1 MLVQGADPERVAQ
14 FAAHAAEAVATARGG
29 AARVHAQALDE
40 VRSQQAVA
48 QQVTR
53 QAEAAISTAQEQARQ
68 AVQGTM
74 DQARREMSARDSA
87 ANLEIMSLR
96 EREAEL
102 QARLG
107 EAQQEISQLR
117 QAMSESQVRVA
128 TLEAGNGTD
137 TVVGMM
143 QSTLASFEERLRDLE
158 NTVWSWGSYPE
169 AAEQGELSP
178 SVPIEDK
185 PTSGSPLRYRLGTE
199 SDEDN
204 PAQLLED
211 KCLCQKEL
219 MQFKVPALP
228 ESAGR
233 TGRGETLSSLLSWP

>member
-1 MLVQGADPERVAQ
+1 M
-14 FAAHAAEAVATARGG
+14 ATARGE
-29 AARVHAQALDE
+29 AARVHAQALNE

-74 DQARREMSARDSA
+74 GQTCREMSARDSA

-107 EAQQEISQLR
+107 EAHQEISQLR

-137 TVVGMM
+137 PVVGMM
-143 QSTLASFEERLRDLE
+143 QSTLASF
-158 NTVWSWGSYPE
+158 TVLVLGIIPRSIGS
-169 AAEQGELSP
+169 
-178 SVPIEDK
+178 
-185 PTSGSPLRYRLGTE
+185 R
-199 SDEDN
+199 
-204 PAQLLED
+204 
-211 KCLCQKEL
+211 
-219 MQFKVPALP
+219 
-228 ESAGR
+228 AGR
-233 TGRGETLSSLLSWP
+233 TFSKCSYRGQTDFRVTFEV